1 MGRSRGD
8 DDAPAARP
16 VHCRLRLWICLL
28 GSRRVAGHVWA
39 WRRAIVGAVLCAAVL
54 AACVFAARSRVR
66 ARLVGFAYP
75 SGGEAEFGLA
85 ALQSA
90 ARSEAFSVDDRTATG
105 TGVTAKYLVS
115 FAGGER
121 ALFKPLRSS
130 FTRIGVTKAKGGKHF
145 EEPLGELVG
154 YHLALAMGVRGV
166 PPATV
171 ASLPAAAVAAATRP
185 ASVPELL
192 SRCPRYVGAAAL
204 RAAYRGTNES
214 FTELRGDCALAG
226 TARVV
231 TGVLVRWEPAGLL
244 RLTAVERFALAA
256 AVRLCSTHG
265 LCPTL
270 GKRDREG
277 WADLEAFDA
286 VLGNYDRKNN
296 VFLRGDAIVP
306 LDHNHLSS
314 NLNLTRPSWT
324 WCTDHSARVLRF
336 LRAVLGKGDAAA
348 GVWAALFASLRAA
361 EKTTEPGYPSIARFR
376 YVDRHARAYARHV
389 LVDCPKKRRRRTW
402 GRHSLREQ

>member
-1 MGRSRGD
+1 M
-8 DDAPAARP
+8 
-16 VHCRLRLWICLL
+16 
-28 GSRRVAGHVWA
+28 
-39 WRRAIVGAVLCAAVL
+39 
-54 AACVFAARSRVR
+54 
-66 ARLVGFAYP
+66 
-75 SGGEAEFGLA
+75 
-85 ALQSA
+85 
-90 ARSEAFSVDDRTATG
+90 
-105 TGVTAKYLVS
+105 
-115 FAGGER
+115 
-121 ALFKPLRSS
+121 
-130 FTRIGVTKAKGGKHF
+130 
-145 EEPLGELVG
+145 G

-185 ASVPELL
+185 ASVPELR
-192 SRCPRYVGAAAL
+192 SRPEVRRL
-204 RAAYRGTNES
+204 RAARAATGARTRA
-214 FTELRGDCALAG
+214 TELRGDCALAG

-231 TGVLVRWEPAGLL
+231 TGVLVRWEPAGLS

-361 EKTTEPGYPSIARFR
+361 ENDGAGLPQHARFR
-376 YVDRHARAYARHV
+376 YVDRHARAYAPR
-389 LVDCPKKRRRRTW
+389 PRRPPGPRRRRTW